1 MKSFYYRVVYGSMN
15 NSVFFLLSINRI
27 NRSPVIKVAS
37 LLKCSIRVSAILP
50 ASESWLESSLSDL
63 INVLRFLPALV
74 R

>member
-1 MKSFYYRVVYGSMN
+1 MVYGYELRFSCC
-15 NSVFFLLSINRI
+15 SINRI
-27 NRSPVIKVAS
+27 EVPSAIKVAS
-37 LLKCSIRVSAILP
+37 LLKTCSIRVSAILP